1 MSRTRKDAK
10 RGSHRER
17 RISVQGV
24 RRLPPD
30 LSRMSRAAIRLA
42 MEQAAAEKA
51 AEEADAQLADKREED
66 PDD

>member
-1 MSRTRKDAK
+1 MSRTRKGAK

-17 RISVQGV
+17 RISVKGV

-42 MEQAAAEKA
+42 MDQAAAEKA
-51 AEEADAQLADKREED
+51 AEEAAKRREEGA
-66 PDD
+66 DD